1 MGVRA
6 QDENGEHTSLTPP
19 PTIAAGLRAINFRQN
34 LLDDD
39 AAAALGAAQCKATL
53 EDLELRDNQLTQ
65 ARCCCFFARRE
76 QRRRVLPVVCWY
88 VWRFFDAA
96 YIHRHTC

>member
-6 QDENGEHTSLTPP
+6 HTDEDGQHTSLTPP
-19 PTIAAGLRAINFRQN
+19 PTIVAGLRAINFRQN
-34 LLDDD
+34 LLNDD

-65 ARCCCFFARRE
+65 ARCCCFFTRSNRGGFCIGVGMCVVFST
-76 QRRRVLPVVCWY
+76 QR
-88 VWRFFDAA
+88 
-96 YIHRHTC
+96 I